1 MSDGDGGCDAGT
13 PFGVV
18 FILEAGLRWEGVGFQ
33 PFEQRHVQAVAQ
45 VHELRGMGVGVHH
58 AWNEKASTRQLDELH
73 LGVVQFVFVAE
84 GGAVGDVLAGVD
96 E

>member
-58 AWNEKASTRQLDELH
+58 ACGTGMWSFFLSREGEEEERTWELCLERESLDE
-73 LGVVQFVFVAE
+73 A
-84 GGAVGDVLAGVD
+84 AR
-96 E
+96 